1 MKLGIIARGG
11 DFLANPILPWNDE
24 ILEVIGLVAPG
35 SELHDGLENI
45 LRARTGALIVVSDNE
60 DVLSLTDGGFFI
72 DTTFTPAALYELAK
86 MDGAILLSS
95 DTKKI
100 LYANTQL
107 HPNPSITS
115 EETGTRH
122 RTAER
127 VARQTGALVISISQR
142 RNIITLYR
150 GEWKY
155 VLKDVG
161 VILAKANQALQ
172 TLEKYR
178 VVLLQALNTLT
189 ALEFDDA
196 TTLLDVAAVIQKAQ
210 MVHRIAYEIERY
222 VTELG
227 IEGRLVKMQL
237 EELMVD
243 VENEDLLV
251 IEDYLAIEEKTSEE
265 IWQQLGKWSAEDLL
279 DPGAIAKVLGYSGS
293 MNSLEQIVYPK
304 GYRVLNK
311 IPRLPQNVIDNI
323 VSQFKQSSAIVSASI
338 EELDAIEGI
347 GEVRARAIQ
356 EGLRR
361 IKGHVLLDRNI

>member
-1 MKLGIIARGG
+1 MLYNSFMNTNELCNIAQKNNIRIHYESLQKDG
-11 DFLANPILPWNDE
+11 AAVYYNNKYE
-24 ILEVIGLVAPG
+24 I
-35 SELHDGLENI
+35 
-45 LRARTGALIVVSDNE
+45 
-60 DVLSLTDGGFFI
+60 VLS
-72 DTTFTPAALYELAK
+72 K
-86 MDGAILLSS
+86 SLLSS
-95 DTKKI
+95 QIKERES
-100 LYANTQL
+100 LA
-107 HPNPSITS
+107 
-115 EETGTRH
+115 EELAHCLTGTVYPISLATTTLGRLIIAS
-122 RTAER
+122 AER